1 MQALQAVM
9 LAGRGG
15 TLRSARLPP
24 RTVVEAAAMGK
35 GVLPRVLAVVAEAN
49 VRRVPL
55 RPHRVHTAAV
65 VVVVVPL
72 LLVSMPQAAA
82 VVGAA
87 ASQLD

>member
-1 MQALQAVM
+1 M
-9 LAGRGG
+9 LAGRAGI
-15 TLRSARLPP
+15 LRSARLPQP
-24 RTVVEAAAMGK
+24 TAAVVVVQA
-35 GVLPRVLAVVAEAN
+35 LALLLQARGVVAEAN

-65 VVVVVPL
+65 VVVVAAL